1 MSQDDTPPPYAPSI
15 AQPSYNNEWA
25 GPSSHT
31 WTNPVD
37 NTSLELQQYR
47 REKINLQTEVGQLR
61 QQLQHI
67 NHSGGGNHEWLSQQN
82 EDLHRQ
88 VAQLTQEVYIYMI
101 LVYIKST
108 ETSIFEKIPTL
119 AFN

>member
-1 MSQDDTPPPYAPSI
+1 MSQDDRPPPYAPSI
-15 AQPSYNNEWA
+15 AQPSYNNEWT

-47 REKINLQTEVGQLR
+47 REKINLQTEVDQLR
-61 QQLQHI
+61 RQLQHI
-67 NHSGGGNHEWLSQQN
+67 NYSGGGNHEWLSQQN

-88 VAQLTQEVYIYMI
+88 VAQLTQEVYNDTS
-101 LVYIKST
+101 KST
-108 ETSIFEKIPTL
+108 
-119 AFN
+119 